1 MVNADKYTSPMD
13 PMDPL
18 KMEAQ
23 PWTQPQPEAEQLA
36 KDLQAPLTTED
47 DHSICLQERGDFFVL
62 VGFFSVVPLFW
73 EGVDGCN
80 LATSDVRMGFK
91 SLFFRV

>member
-1 MVNADKYTSPMD
+1 MEGTNAD
-13 PMDPL
+13 L
-18 KMEAQ
+18 KRQLALLSLEK
-23 PWTQPQPEAEQLA
+23 PQPEAEQLA

-62 VGFFSVVPLFW
+62 VGFFPVVPLFW

-80 LATSDVRMGFK
+80 LATSDVRMVFK